1 MENRADLRRVPRDGG
16 GKESSCLGVDIGKDC
31 FGALK
36 ISYSKCCTV
45 GALSTTSSPAQ
56 RMIGHGAISG
66 HRENMFPPRQF
77 RPLGPMPSTGSHS
90 HSRRKSE

>member
-1 MENRADLRRVPRDGG
+1 MENRADLRRVPRGGG
-16 GKESSCLGVDIGKDC
+16 GKETSCLGDDIGKAC

-56 RMIGHGAISG
+56 RMIGERAISEF
-66 HRENMFPPRQF
+66 RENMFLLPQRSA
-77 RPLGPMPSTGSHS
+77 R
-90 HSRRKSE
+90 SRH